1 MTLSD
6 KVQEFLTLADGDA
19 HRALVM
25 AVKCLALTGLTV
37 SAGYV
42 RRSPYVEVAPAEER
56 GEVLDV

>member
-25 AVKCLALTGLTV
+25 AVKCLALTGYNV
-37 SAGYV
+37 SAGFV
-42 RRSPYVEVAPAEER
+42 RASPYVEVAPAEER